1 MQTQVDAWFLR
12 FKVSINFNI
21 FYYANTVSLLKLLK
35 FTFYNFF
42 TAREIFNGRER
53 MIIVQ
58 GGFGRITLQLGKI
71 EIKIIFFIPNT
82 KILFLIY

>member
-1 MQTQVDAWFLR
+1 MKILLFQWSQVSRHPKCKRRSMHGFQDLR
-12 FKVSINFNI
+12 LVSILIF

-58 GGFGRITLQLGKI
+58 GGFGRITL
-71 EIKIIFFIPNT
+71 
-82 KILFLIY
+82 

>member
-82 KILFLIY
+82 KILFFIY